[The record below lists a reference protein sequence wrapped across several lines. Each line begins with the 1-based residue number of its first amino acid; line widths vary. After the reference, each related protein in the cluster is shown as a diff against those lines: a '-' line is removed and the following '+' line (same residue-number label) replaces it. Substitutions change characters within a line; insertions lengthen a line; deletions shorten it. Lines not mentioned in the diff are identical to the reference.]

1 MRFLILSLFIVNF
14 VHSKELFEPYSIRKS
29 ASISKPFI
37 LKNGWLEKK
46 YSYPFTNL
54 AKVDQFLSIER
65 IYCADITALNGK
77 EIGRT
82 GFLKNRMINTYN
94 RQRLYFISVELIR
107 DQNLLEITAAC
118 PSNQLRHGPT
128 STSFKFIPVTNV
140 QHTLFKEN
148 LGLFAVIFI
157 SIAFA
162 VVFFEFYRYFPDLK
176 ESLSNAVLSLNFAA
190 FQFFTSGYVYL
201 FSDNDFLLKK
211 IEYFFLFSLPPLFMI
226 SLLQSYKLKKNKIG
240 TLVFSV
246 FILFIIAIISVSN
259 FPDLNIVL
267 RVWHL
272 HLPFLFILMLVV
284 HTIAISTK
292 DNLANYTITGSI
304 FLFSFLWWSFSE

>member
-1 MRFLILSLFIVNF
+1 
-14 VHSKELFEPYSIRKS
+14 
-29 ASISKPFI
+29 
-37 LKNGWLEKK
+37 
-46 YSYPFTNL
+46 
-54 AKVDQFLSIER
+54 
-65 IYCADITALNGK
+65 
-77 EIGRT
+77 
-82 GFLKNRMINTYN
+82 
-94 RQRLYFISVELIR
+94 
-107 DQNLLEITAAC
+107 
-118 PSNQLRHGPT
+118 
-128 STSFKFIPVTNV
+128 
-140 QHTLFKEN
+140 
-148 LGLFAVIFI
+148 
-157 SIAFA
+157 
-162 VVFFEFYRYFPDLK
+162 FYRYFPDLK

-226 SLLQSYKLKKNKIG
+226 SLLQSYKLRKNKIG
-240 TLVFSV
+240 TLVSSV

-267 RVWHL
+267 RLWHL

-304 FLFSFLWWSFSE
+304 FLFSFGLIDILGIWGIHSFEPVFHYGGILYLVTAGVIIGKKIRILANNLNRRMYFTLKNVNQQRKGLKKEAHFISKTMANISHDIKTP